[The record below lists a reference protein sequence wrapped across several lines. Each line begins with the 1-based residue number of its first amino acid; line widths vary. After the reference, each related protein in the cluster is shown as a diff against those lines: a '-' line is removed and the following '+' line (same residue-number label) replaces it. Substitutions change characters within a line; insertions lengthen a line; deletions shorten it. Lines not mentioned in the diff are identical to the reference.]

1 MTWGVAVSIIYL
13 YLLSQICCGQHIMMA
28 FEDVTVSD
36 LFRLVHLMV
45 GWRCRLALP
54 LLHAHLHVRYVVFVL
69 LILAAIAIL
78 FIIASIAATV
88 IMVLSR

>member
-1 MTWGVAVSIIYL
+1 
-13 YLLSQICCGQHIMMA
+13 MMA
-28 FEDVTVSD
+28 FEDVTVSN
-36 LFRLVHLMV
+36 LFRLVHVMV
-45 GWRCRLALP
+45 RWPCRLNLP
-54 LLHAHLHVRYVVFVL
+54 LLHAYLHVRFVVFVL